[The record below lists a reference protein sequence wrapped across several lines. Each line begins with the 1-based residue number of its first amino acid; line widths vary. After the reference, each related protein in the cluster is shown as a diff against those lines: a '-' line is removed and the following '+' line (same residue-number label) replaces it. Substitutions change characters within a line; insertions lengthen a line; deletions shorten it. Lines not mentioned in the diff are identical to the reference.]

1 LPGPIDTQQLPTRPD
16 RLPVFTVADRRLE
29 AGEAPIR
36 AELDRRSN
44 HLTLT
49 PPARAIAMDAA
60 VTASGDPGVVSRYQV
75 GFVHT
80 VVADEMVVNYVGG
93 QRVRREVPVPMR
105 ARSPQA
111 ANTPPWSD
119 SAAVATA
126 NSSGQVTISLTVALQ
141 AEMEFLF
148 EDPARRGRLGQG
160 ETLAQEGNVINTAQ
174 VRTTFHAWLIA
185 RRDDAPLDRFNTHF
199 LEGHEAHFG
208 IDLDVV
214 GEESAATYRSEIDAS
229 TLGDPTPIQ
238 LRGSTADQVDSDTR
252 IVEVAPP
259 RPRGSVQNALDLNG
273 IRARVR
279 QVADEL
285 APLREALHLDGPIMV
300 RVRFDRISGRMVLDT
315 PARPATTVEEAPLG
329 DEPEGVTEVGRAHLA
344 HEFTIRLRKD
354 LVAAPS
360 VPDISQGIPTSFNV
374 ALPSFHERRRRQGD
388 PNPFAAEHGIG
399 LLAQI
404 REQTELDRSA
414 EQLRSQ
420 PNVYDPTFWPE
431 VQVELA
437 QEHYCYNFNVSGLNI
452 SEVCVDRTMHTEG
465 CVRPFSAEQSS
476 LRSELR
482 FVDQQLGQETFH
494 SPVALRVVTF
504 PISFVLFTPRES
516 PGGETFN
523 HEMHHMID
531 SYNQIQTLKERMA
544 RRIRARLRQIRQFAA
559 QNPRL
564 KDSLLSRQT
573 ILEIVAQENQPF
585 QDFFQRQFLARGD
598 ALHTRE
604 AREGL
609 PPYRT
614 ALPASWTNFR
624 EPPLRGGTTGSFDD
638 KPCT

>member
-1 LPGPIDTQQLPTRPD
+1 
-16 RLPVFTVADRRLE
+16 
-29 AGEAPIR
+29 
-36 AELDRRSN
+36 
-44 HLTLT
+44 
-49 PPARAIAMDAA
+49 M
-60 VTASGDPGVVSRYQV
+60 
-75 GFVHT
+75 
-80 VVADEMVVNYVGG
+80 
-93 QRVRREVPVPMR
+93 
-105 ARSPQA
+105 
-111 ANTPPWSD
+111 
-119 SAAVATA
+119 
-126 NSSGQVTISLTVALQ
+126 
-141 AEMEFLF
+141 
-148 EDPARRGRLGQG
+148 
-160 ETLAQEGNVINTAQ
+160 
-174 VRTTFHAWLIA
+174 
-185 RRDDAPLDRFNTHF
+185 
-199 LEGHEAHFG
+199 
-208 IDLDVV
+208 
-214 GEESAATYRSEIDAS
+214 
-229 TLGDPTPIQ
+229 
-238 LRGSTADQVDSDTR
+238 
-252 IVEVAPP
+252 
-259 RPRGSVQNALDLNG
+259 
-273 IRARVR
+273 
-279 QVADEL
+279 
-285 APLREALHLDGPIMV
+285 
-300 RVRFDRISGRMVLDT
+300 
-315 PARPATTVEEAPLG
+315 
-329 DEPEGVTEVGRAHLA
+329 
-344 HEFTIRLRKD
+344 
-354 LVAAPS
+354 
-360 VPDISQGIPTSFNV
+360 
-374 ALPSFHERRRRQGD
+374 
-388 PNPFAAEHGIG
+388 
-399 LLAQI
+399 
-404 REQTELDRSA
+404 ELDRSA